1 MKIFKINPKPAE
13 HVRMS
18 SLVPEPYSDQLHQ
31 AKGVMENYLK
41 DKDLNVYISP
51 CTLVPHASDLDSIEI
66 LGHNSN
72 AERFIKVKKEGD
84 TPFLRRV
91 YQAIETIAQEFEQ
104 NNLI

>member
-31 AKGVMENYLK
+31 AKGVMGNYLK

-51 CTLVPHASDLDSIEI
+51 CTLVPHASDFDSIQI
-66 LGHNSN
+66 LGHNSK
-72 AERFIKVKKEGD
+72 AKHFIKVKKEGD

-91 YQAIETIAQEFEQ
+91 YQAIETIAQKFKQ